1 MALSFG
7 LGVDLML
14 PNLIVPTLNRYDL
27 LQRLVDSFDYPIKHL
42 LVIDNGGSLEGLVV
56 PDVVQQVTVL
66 NMPSNLGVSSSW
78 NLGIKSFPFDDRWFI
93 ASDDTVFGRGALEDW
108 HNASHPHRLI
118 TSDVDPFWQFF
129 VIGEEL
135 VGNVGLF
142 DEAIHPGNFE
152 DDEYEWRCEMLGY
165 PVDRADIEHLHVGQ
179 GTVFHPDFAQKNQN
193 TYVLNESYFNMKK
206 REQDLSDGAW
216 MLARRR
222 LNSWD

>member
-42 LVIDNGGSLEGLVV
+42 LVIDNGGNLKELVV
-56 PDVVQQVTVL
+56 PDVVQQLTIL

-93 ASDDTVFGRGALEDW
+93 ASDDTVFAPASLKLW
-108 HNASHPHRLI
+108 HEISDSKELI
-118 TSDVDPFWQFF
+118 TSEEDPYWQFF
-129 VIGEEL
+129 VIGEEI

-142 DEAIHPGNFE
+142 DEAIHPANFE
-152 DDEYEWRCEMLGY
+152 DDEYEWRCEAYGY
-165 PVDRADIEHLHVGQ
+165 AVNRAQIQHHHDGQ
-179 GTVFHPDFAQKNQN
+179 GTVFHSDYAHKNRG
-193 TYVLNESYFNMKK
+193 TYVLNASYFDMKK
-206 REQDLSDGAW
+206 NNKDYSDGYW